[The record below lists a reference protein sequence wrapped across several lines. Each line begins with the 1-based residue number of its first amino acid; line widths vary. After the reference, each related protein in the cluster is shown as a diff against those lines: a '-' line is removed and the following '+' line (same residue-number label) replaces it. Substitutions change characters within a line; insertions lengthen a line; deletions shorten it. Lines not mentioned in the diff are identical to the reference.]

1 MDSGSQ
7 SPSDVLSISSGSNYD
22 LTLQSTYDPE
32 ALVILEPQ
40 HMNHCV
46 ILHPEANTKE
56 SVTVLSAKKRMKLRH
71 TKLITADG
79 SLNETVNKSEMDT
92 EDSTIQM

>member
-1 MDSGSQ
+1 VDSGFQ

-22 LTLQSTYDPE
+22 AFQSTYDPQV
-32 ALVILEPQ
+32 LVISEPQ

-56 SVTVLSAKKRMKLRH
+56 SVTVLSAKKR
-71 TKLITADG
+71 
-79 SLNETVNKSEMDT
+79 NEAAMYKTDYS
-92 EDSTIQM
+92 